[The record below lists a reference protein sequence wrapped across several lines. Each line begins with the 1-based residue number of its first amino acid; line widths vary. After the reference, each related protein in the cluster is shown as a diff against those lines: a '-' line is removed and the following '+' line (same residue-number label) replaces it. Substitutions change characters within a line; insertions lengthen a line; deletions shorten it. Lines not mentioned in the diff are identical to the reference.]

1 MRYEILNLS
10 YLPDVGKKLMKKY
23 PMKEKDIR
31 LKLVD
36 TTDNWKR
43 LQDLETSRNAK
54 LNEARDWHQFFAQY
68 QDLNTWTQDIIRCV
82 LNLILVH
89 WHC

>member
-1 MRYEILNLS
+1 MRYKILHLS

-54 LNEARDWHQFFAQY
+54 LKEARDWHQFFAQY

-82 LNLILVH
+82 LNLILVYL
-89 WHC
+89 HC